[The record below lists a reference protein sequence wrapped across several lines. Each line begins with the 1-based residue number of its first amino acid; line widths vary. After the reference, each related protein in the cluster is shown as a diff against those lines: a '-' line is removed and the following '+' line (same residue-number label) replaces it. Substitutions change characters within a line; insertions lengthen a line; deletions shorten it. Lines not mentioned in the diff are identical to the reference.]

1 MCTQTYPSFGK
12 LPGTEPGRAPPGSP
26 PPGRGIPPTPE
37 PGMLNPGKP
46 DGAAGE
52 AGVAGLFSDS
62 SVPSVNCELG
72 GRRGRT
78 FSLIR
83 FISSGS
89 AAFALN
95 MHAFV
100 HSSSFAFCSSVSG

>member
-1 MCTQTYPSFGK
+1 MPPK
-12 LPGTEPGRAPPGSP
+12 PVPGTLK
-26 PPGRGIPPTPE
+26 
-37 PGMLNPGKP
+37 PGMPA
-46 DGAAGE
+46 GAA
-52 AGVAGLFSDS
+52 VVLFSDR

-78 FSLIR
+78 VSLIR
-83 FISSGS
+83 FMRSGR

-100 HSSSFAFCSSVSG
+100 HSSSLVFCSSVSKKIVKFQSMDYGTKYFL